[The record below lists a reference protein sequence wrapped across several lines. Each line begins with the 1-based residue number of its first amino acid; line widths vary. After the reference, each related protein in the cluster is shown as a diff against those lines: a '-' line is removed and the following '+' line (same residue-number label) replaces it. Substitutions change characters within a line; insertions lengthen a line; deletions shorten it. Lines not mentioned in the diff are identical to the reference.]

1 MTQSVEDIS
10 FVSRVVVKIPPV
22 WKTNI
27 PPWLKQC
34 ETAFSLARIT
44 NDETKFSH
52 LIANI
57 DSETLEHVS
66 DIILNLPVTD
76 KYLTLKN
83 RLTSE
88 FQDTETQQIKKTTV

>member
-1 MTQSVEDIS
+1 MTESGEDIS
-10 FVSRVVVKIPPV
+10 FVNRVAVKTPPM

-27 PPWLKQC
+27 PLWLKQC
-34 ETAFSLARIT
+34 ETAFRLDRIT
-44 NDETKFSH
+44 NEETKFSH

-66 DIILNLPVTD
+66 DIILNPPVTD

-83 RLTSE
+83 RLISE
-88 FQDTETQQIKKTTV
+88 FQDT

>member
-1 MTQSVEDIS
+1 MTELEDNS
-10 FVSRVVVKIPPV
+10 FVNRVAVKIPLV

-27 PPWLKQC
+27 PLRLKQC
-34 ETAFSLARIT
+34 DTAFSLARIT
-44 NDETKFSH
+44 NDDTKFSH

-66 DIILNLPVTD
+66 DIILNPPVTA

-83 RLTSE
+83 RLNSE